1 MISIVKKAD
10 LENLNRIKISKAF
23 RDYVERYFLE
33 MTKRFLA
40 DDLSGIGTVFV
51 IDSVED
57 IEKYGLE
64 AFLLKHPPC
73 RVVGMTLYD
82 NNEPLLITHILVKE
96 IGTAAVNIFAEE
108 KYVQHI
114 ILNVYQG
121 EVS

>member
-1 MISIVKKAD
+1 MISIVKIEEFEK
-10 LENLNRIKISKAF
+10 LKRTNIPKAF

-33 MTKRFLA
+33 MTKRFSVN
-40 DDLSGIGTVFV
+40 DLSGIGTMFV
-51 IDSVED
+51 IESAED

-73 RVVGMTLYD
+73 RVVGMTLFEK
-82 NNEPLLITHILVKE
+82 NEPLFITHILVKE
-96 IGTAAVNIFAEE
+96 MDSAAVNIFSEE

-114 ILNVYQG
+114 ISNVYKG

>member
-1 MISIVKKAD
+1 LISIVKIEEFEK
-10 LENLNRIKISKAF
+10 LKRTNIPKAF

-33 MTKRFLA
+33 MTKRFSVN
-40 DDLSGIGTVFV
+40 DLSGIGTMFV
-51 IDSVED
+51 IESAED

-73 RVVGMTLYD
+73 RVVGMTLFEK
-82 NNEPLLITHILVKE
+82 NEPLFITHILVKE
-96 IGTAAVNIFAEE
+96 MDSAAVNIFSEE

-114 ILNVYQG
+114 ISNVYKG

>member
-1 MISIVKKAD
+1 MISIVKKTD
-10 LENLNRIKISKAF
+10 LDSLNKIKIPKAF
-23 RDYVERYFLE
+23 REYVERYFLE
-33 MTKRFLA
+33 MTKRFSA

-51 IDSVED
+51 IESAED

-64 AFLLKHPPC
+64 AFLFKHPPC
-73 RVVGMTLYD
+73 RVVGMTLYE

-96 IGTAAVNIFAEE
+96 MGSAAVNIFAEE

-114 ILNVYQG
+114 ISKVYQG

>member
-1 MISIVKKAD
+1 MIQVVRKAD
-10 LENLNRIKISKAF
+10 LENLNKIKIPDAF
-23 RDYVERYFLE
+23 HDYVERYFLE
-33 MTKRFLA
+33 MIKRFDV

-51 IDSVED
+51 IDSEED

-73 RVVGMTLYD
+73 RVVGMTLYE
-82 NNEPLLITHILVKE
+82 NNEPLFITHILVKE
-96 IGTAAVNIFAEE
+96 TGSAAVNIFAEE

-114 ILNVYQG
+114 ISNVYKG